1 VIVFVIICAAMS
13 PVVPAVFALVAALF
27 APVVTYLLA
36 KRQFSGRIETSD
48 AKELWAESRAIREWS
63 NARINV
69 LNEVVARLEERER
82 LLEDRVRMLEKEN
95 DELRGRLDDR
105 IPV

>member
-1 VIVFVIICAAMS
+1 MLFFVIICAAMS
-13 PVVPAVFALVAALF
+13 PVVPAVFALIAAVF
-27 APVVTYLLA
+27 APLGAYLIA

-63 NARINV
+63 QQRIDT
-69 LNEVVARLEERER
+69 LNDVVARLEERER
-82 LLEDRVRMLEKEN
+82 LLEGRVRLLETEN

-105 IPV
+105 LSV